1 MEFRVADHP
10 SGISPVTSSNAL
22 FVIEKSSMTA
32 NAPHNPPFRA
42 DHVGSL
48 LRPPALKK
56 ARQDCAAGKI
66 SARDLQ
72 SVENAEIQRIVAKQ
86 QELGL
91 QSITDG
97 ELRRVDFY
105 TDFYVRGLGGVEVRM
120 ESTAAYFVD
129 HEGRKIPVPWTQVVS
144 RMKWHDPIYA
154 DHFRFLRSITTRTPK
169 VTVPSP
175 IILHFTCG
183 SAAIRK
189 NAYPDMDLF
198 WADITEAYQKEMRSL
213 YDAGCRYLQVDDPP
227 MATLCDPKFQG
238 MMKARGDDPQHALT
252 ELYPGMIN
260 RAFANRPPSLH
271 LAMHLCR
278 GNNQSGWFGEGG
290 YDPIADVLFN
300 KINVDSYFLEYETAR
315 AGNFQP
321 LRLVPKNKTVVLGL
335 VSSKLPVLE
344 SKDLLKRR
352 IDEATQYIELDQLS
366 LSPQCGFASSSE
378 GNRLSEEEQFAK
390 LRLVVEVAEEVW
402 GRGTRP
408 S

>member
-1 MEFRVADHP
+1 MNRA
-10 SGISPVTSSNAL
+10 A
-22 FVIEKSSMTA
+22 A
-32 NAPHNPPFRA
+32 QNPPFRA

-56 ARQDCAAGKI
+56 ARQDRAAGAI
-66 SARDLQ
+66 SALDLR
-72 SVENAEIQRIVAKQ
+72 SVENAEVERVVARQ
-86 QELGL
+86 EELGL
-91 QSITDG
+91 QSVTDG
-97 ELRRVDFY
+97 ELRREDFY

-144 RMKWHDPIYA
+144 RMKWREPIYA
-154 DHFRFLRSITTRTPK
+154 DHFKFLQAATKRTPK

-183 SAAIRK
+183 SKAICEK
-189 NAYPDMDLF
+189 AYRDMDLF
-198 WADITEAYQKEMRSL
+198 WADIVDAYQREMKSL

-238 MMKARGDDPQHALT
+238 MMKARGDDPLHALT
-252 ELYPGMIN
+252 VLYPEMIN
-260 RAFANRPPSLH
+260 RAFANRPVSLH

-315 AGNFQP
+315 AGNFEP
-321 LRLVPKNKTVVLGL
+321 LRLVPKNKSVVLGL
-335 VSSKLPVLE
+335 VSSKLPQLE

-352 IDEATQYIELDQLS
+352 IDEAARFIDLSQLAI
-366 LSPQCGFASSSE
+366 SPQCGFASSSE

-402 GRGTRP
+402 GRGAG
-408 S
+408 SS

>member
-1 MEFRVADHP
+1 
-10 SGISPVTSSNAL
+10 
-22 FVIEKSSMTA
+22 MTA
-32 NAPHNPPFRA
+32 TAPHDPPFRA
-42 DHVGSL
+42 DQVGSL
-48 LRPPALKK
+48 LRPAALKK

-66 SARDLQ
+66 SALNLHSLEDAAIRK
-72 SVENAEIQRIVAKQ
+72 IVARQ
-86 QELGL
+86 QEVGL

-97 ELRRVDFY
+97 EFRREDFY
-105 TDFYVRGLGGVEVRM
+105 TDFFVRGLGGVEVRM

-144 RMKWHDPIYA
+144 RLRWREPIYA
-154 DHFRFLRSITTRTPK
+154 EHFKFLRSITTRTPK

-183 SAAIRK
+183 SAAICK
-189 NAYPDMDLF
+189 SAYPDMDLF
-198 WADITEAYQKEMRSL
+198 WADITDAYQKEMRSL

-227 MATLCDPKFQG
+227 MATLCDQKFQG
-238 MMKARGDDPQHALT
+238 MMKARGDDPQQALNQ
-252 ELYPGMIN
+252 LYPEMIN
-260 RAFANRPPSLH
+260 RAFANRPPGLH

-300 KINVDSYFLEYETAR
+300 KINVDSYFLEYETER
-315 AGNFQP
+315 AGSFEP

-335 VSSKLPVLE
+335 VSSKLPRLE

-352 IDEATQYIELDQLS
+352 IDEAAKYIGLDQLS
-366 LSPQCGFASSSE
+366 LSPQCGFASSTE
-378 GNRLSEEEQFAK
+378 GNRLTEDEQFAK

-402 GRGTRP
+402 GRGTG
-408 S
+408 SFHQALSGST

>member
-1 MEFRVADHP
+1 
-10 SGISPVTSSNAL
+10 
-22 FVIEKSSMTA
+22 MTA
-32 NAPHNPPFRA
+32 TAPHNPPFRA

-48 LRPPALKK
+48 LRPQALKK
-56 ARQDCAAGKI
+56 ARQDRAAGKI
-66 SARDLQ
+66 SASDLQ
-72 SVENAEIQRIVAKQ
+72 SIENAEIQRIVARQ
-86 QELGL
+86 QEVGL
-91 QSITDG
+91 ESITDG
-97 ELRRVDFY
+97 ELRREDFY

-144 RMKWHDPIYA
+144 RMKWREPIYA

-183 SAAIRK
+183 SAAICK

-198 WADITEAYQKEMRSL
+198 WADITEAYRKEMKSL

-227 MATLCDPKFQG
+227 MATLCDPRFQG
-238 MMKARGDDPQHALT
+238 MMKARGDDPQHALN
-252 ELYPGMIN
+252 ELYPEMIN
-260 RAFANRPPSLH
+260 RAFANRPASLH

-290 YDPIADVLFN
+290 YDPIADTLFN

-315 AGNFQP
+315 AGNFEP
-321 LRLVPKNKTVVLGL
+321 LRLVPKNKMVVLGL
-335 VSSKLPVLE
+335 VSSKLPQLE

-352 IDEATQYIELDQLS
+352 IEEAGKYIDLDQLCI
-366 LSPQCGFASSSE
+366 SPQCGFASSSE
-378 GNRLSEEEQFAK
+378 GNRLGEEEQFAK

-402 GRGTRP
+402 GRAAAAQK
-408 S
+408 